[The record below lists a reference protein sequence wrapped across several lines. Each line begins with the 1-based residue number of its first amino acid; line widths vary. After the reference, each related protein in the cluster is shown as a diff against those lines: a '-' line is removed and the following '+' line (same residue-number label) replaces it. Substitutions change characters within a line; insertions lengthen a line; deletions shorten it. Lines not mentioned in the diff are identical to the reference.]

1 MEAIKSVMVT
11 EASQKNGLGYIDPAG
26 WDRVARDL
34 TKAGFY
40 PAAPNVKAA
49 YTGDFKSGVIP

>member
-26 WDRVARDL
+26 WDRVGRDL
-34 TKAGFY
+34 AKAGFY
-40 PAAPNVKAA
+40 PASPNVKAA
-49 YTGDFKSGVIP
+49 YTTEFPSGVKP